1 MPRLWRALVALT
13 MVLAVL
19 APVGTHRTAA
29 AAGPMRPVGATIT
42 INNWVDPDTGTS
54 TGPFVT
60 TGGEAT
66 APYYDCAQSVGTAR
80 VTVVCSRRPMVW
92 DDFGCAGCP
101 IDIMTVLTP
110 QCARVDV
117 HATTSVQGGWVGG
130 RAACSS
136 GTTQVWSPTAI
147 SIHGGP
153 HAYGESA
160 SMSFAP
166 FVAKQLICEAGDTG
180 NVPPT
185 PDYSVT
191 CTFSG

>member
-1 MPRLWRALVALT
+1 MSRLWRVWVSIPL
-13 MVLAVL
+13 VLAVST
-19 APVGTHRTAA
+19 PVGTQRTAVA
-29 AAGPMRPVGATIT
+29 TEPMRPVAATIT
-42 INNWVDPDTGTS
+42 INDWADPSTGVS

-60 TGGEAT
+60 TGGEASS
-66 APYYDCAQSVGTAR
+66 PWYECFQSVGTAR
-80 VTVVCSRRPMVW
+80 VTVVCSRRPTVG
-92 DDFGCAGCP
+92 DGIRCPQCP
-101 IDIMTVLTP
+101 IDISSLITPECAQVDAYALT
-110 QCARVDV
+110 
-117 HATTSVQGGWVGG
+117 SFQGGWVGG

-136 GTTQVWSPTAI
+136 GTTQVWTPTAI

-153 HAYGESA
+153 HAYGETA

-166 FVAKQLICEAGDTG
+166 FVAQQLICEAGDTG